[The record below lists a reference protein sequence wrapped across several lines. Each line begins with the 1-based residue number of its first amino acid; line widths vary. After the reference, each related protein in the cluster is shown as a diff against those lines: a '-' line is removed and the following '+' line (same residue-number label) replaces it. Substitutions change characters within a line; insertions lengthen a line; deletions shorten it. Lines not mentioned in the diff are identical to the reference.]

1 MNNVFNPTTKCKYL
15 DVNELNKSIN
25 PGTEIYLHLNISS
38 LPFHI
43 NDLSS
48 FVGTINTPPMVIGI
62 TESNLYANDSNIT
75 DITIQGYNIEHC
87 PTESKKGGALLYLNS
102 NLNYIVRSDLQIYAT
117 KFLESIFVEVIYPL
131 KSNTIFGCIYR
142 HPSLN
147 ITEFLSIHF
156 NPLLEKLSHEAKNI
170 VLMGDFNIDLLNY
183 RESQVI
189 SNYFESLCSHS
200 LFPTIILP
208 TRVTAKT
215 KTLIDNIFMNSFP
228 TDIVSG
234 NLTISIS
241 DHMAQ
246 FVCIPNNPP
255 IKKKVKMFK
264 RSFKKFDSDSFIQ
277 EISDINWELLIKED
291 DNINES
297 INFFL
302 KTFEKILDRYASYK
316 ELTKKQ
322 IKLQSK
328 PWITSGIKEI
338 INIKPSTSTKS
349 FNLKINE
356 NVISDHTSVAN
367 IFNNY
372 FTTIQDEL
380 LKNTVPSKCA
390 FGNFLKIPSINS
402 FFIEPVTENEVANLI
417 KDTLKNNKSL
427 GPNSLPT
434 FLLKLVSH
442 IISKPLSTMM
452 NNSFKNGIFPEAFKV
467 AKVIPIHKMGS
478 YLDYSNYR
486 PISLLSNLSKLFE
499 KAMFQR
505 LEHFLEKHKF
515 IYKHQYGFRN
525 KHSTTHSL
533 IEITEKIRQA
543 IDNKHF
549 ACGVFIDIRKAFD
562 TVEHTILL
570 EKLKHYG
577 IRGIPF
583 LWFSSYLF
591 NRTQFVSING
601 INSGLAKSFNG
612 VPQGSVLGPLLF
624 LIFINDLNVSLKFS
638 TAYHFADDT
647 NLLLIN
653 KSLKKLNKNMNHDL
667 ANVVQWLRSNKLSL
681 FIFKSAQTKI
691 NKQLN
696 FRLSGQKINPVNSII
711 YLGIKIDSNLSF
723 ALHLQDLALK
733 LSRSNGILAK
743 IRHFVNHETLLN
755 LYHAIFHSHFRYA
768 CQRIVLKKL

>member
-15 DVNELNKSIN
+15 DVDELNKSIN

-75 DITIQGYNIEHC
+75 DINIQGYNIEHC

-102 NLNYIVRSDLQIYAT
+102 NLNYIVRSDLQIYAS

-131 KSNTIFGCIYR
+131 KSNTIFRCIYW

-147 ITEFLSIHF
+147 ITELLSIHF

-215 KTLIDNIFMNSFP
+215 ETLIDKIFMNPFP
-228 TDIVSG
+228 TNIVSG
-234 NLTISIS
+234 NLTISIY

-277 EISDINWELLIKED
+277 EISDINWELLIKDD

-297 INFFL
+297 IIFFL
-302 KTFEKILDRYASYK
+302 KTFEKILDRYAPYK
-316 ELTKKQ
+316 ELPKKK

-328 PWITSGIKEI
+328 PWITSGILKSIFNKNILYKKFTRSKNVITKKKLFTKFKLYRNKISNLLRYSKKLYNASFFNNNINNVKNIWKGIKEI
-338 INIKPSTSTKS
+338 INIKPSTSSKS

-380 LKNTVPSKCA
+380 LKNTVPSKCT

-402 FFIEPVTENEVANLI
+402 FFIDPVTENEVANLI

-427 GPNSLPT
+427 APNSLPT
-434 FLLKLVSH
+434 NLLKLVSH
-442 IISKPLSTMM
+442 IISKPLCTMM

-499 KAMFQR
+499 KAMFQK

-533 IEITEKIRQA
+533 IKITEKIRQA
-543 IDNKHF
+543 IDN
-549 ACGVFIDIRKAFD
+549 
-562 TVEHTILL
+562 
-570 EKLKHYG
+570 
-577 IRGIPF
+577 
-583 LWFSSYLF
+583 
-591 NRTQFVSING
+591 
-601 INSGLAKSFNG
+601 
-612 VPQGSVLGPLLF
+612 
-624 LIFINDLNVSLKFS
+624 
-638 TAYHFADDT
+638 
-647 NLLLIN
+647 
-653 KSLKKLNKNMNHDL
+653 
-667 ANVVQWLRSNKLSL
+667 
-681 FIFKSAQTKI
+681 
-691 NKQLN
+691 
-696 FRLSGQKINPVNSII
+696 
-711 YLGIKIDSNLSF
+711 
-723 ALHLQDLALK
+723 
-733 LSRSNGILAK
+733 
-743 IRHFVNHETLLN
+743 
-755 LYHAIFHSHFRYA
+755 
-768 CQRIVLKKL
+768 